1 MRQLSAEEIRA
12 LRESPCMRVREA
24 EQVYR
29 FNRNKIYA
37 WMRDGTLSFVTVG
50 DVQMPRTE
58 SLERIAR
65 EGAK

>member
-1 MRQLSAEEIRA
+1 
-12 LRESPCMRVREA
+12 MRVREA

-50 DVQMPRTE
+50 NVQMPRTE